1 MAQDDDKPGDE
12 VVALEQ
18 YGYDENGE
26 PLIKDMVPQLTPAQE
41 AATTRR
47 NEVQRLVALGCSEA
61 EIARRLRVSR
71 SVVAR
76 DKALIRQYNRA
87 RMAHVKPSD
96 VYGEVDAAYKYILQ
110 KQLSIAE
117 NADNADQELAALEA
131 MRKTIVSQMG
141 AYKQLGIDR
150 DIEAEAQAAAARPPL
165 HVQHVHAIQ
174 LPENVRQMVIAA
186 ALAPT
191 LTDELP
197 EPTPDAI
204 DVPAI
209 ESERK

>member
-1 MAQDDDKPGDE
+1 MSDDDDKDDAA
-12 VVALEQ
+12 ALEQ
-18 YGYDENGE
+18 YGYDEHGE
-26 PLIKDMVPQLTPAQE
+26 PILKEIPAQLTPAQE
-41 AATTRR
+41 AATARR
-47 NEVQRLVALGCSEA
+47 NEVQRLVALGCSDT

-71 SVVAR
+71 SAVVK
-76 DKALIRQYNRA
+76 DKAVLRAYNRA

-110 KQLSIAE
+110 KQLAIAE
-117 NADNADQELAALEA
+117 NADDADQELAALEA
-131 MRKTIVSQMG
+131 MRKTIVSQLG

-150 DIEAEAQAAAARPPL
+150 DIEAEAQAAASRPPL
-165 HVQHVHAIQ
+165 HIQHVHAIQ

-191 LTDELP
+191 LTAELS
-197 EPTPDAI
+197 EPTPDTI

-209 ESERK
+209 EPVKK